1 MSQSDTHIN
10 ESKGKGSTTKSILR
24 KCLAVLTYLF
34 HACIAVSIPAGI
46 AYLLFGDNP
55 KVKLTVVAI
64 IGAVTV
70 LFFFIED
77 IRFSGGLKKHFKH
90 LSK

>member
-10 ESKGKGSTTKSILR
+10 ESKGKSSATKRILR

-34 HACIAVSIPAGI
+34 HACVAASIPVGI
-46 AYLLFGDNP
+46 AYLLFSDNP
-55 KVKLTVVAI
+55 KVKLTVIAI

-70 LFFFIED
+70 LFFFVED
-77 IRFSGGLKKHFKH
+77 IRFSGGLKKHFRK
-90 LSK
+90 LFS